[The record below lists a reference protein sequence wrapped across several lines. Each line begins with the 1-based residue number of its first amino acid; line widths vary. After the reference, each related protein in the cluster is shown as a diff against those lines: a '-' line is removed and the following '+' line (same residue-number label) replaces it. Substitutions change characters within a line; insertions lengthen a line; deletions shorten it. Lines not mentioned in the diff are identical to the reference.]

1 MKMRSK
7 DQPALGNRV
16 YREQMR
22 PTGLV
27 GYRVWEQ
34 ESDLMVFTASDLT
47 DIATNK
53 LRHLRRQ
60 LIHYIDHD
68 QLFLT
73 SLSPV
78 EVASDA
84 PAVVQSMARAASS
97 AGVGPMAAVA
107 GAIADAIGWEL
118 LQKTDEVIIENGGDI
133 FLKTALPRQVLV
145 QAGNSVFSGR
155 IALEVAPTE
164 LPLGICTSAG
174 THGHAFSLG
183 KADAALVVAKD
194 AALADATATAVGNR
208 VQVAQDVN
216 AALAFAASIPGVLGC
231 LVIKQEHLGVW
242 GDIKLV
248 QPQKGEKFD
257 AAACGAIVTT

>member
-164 LPLGICTSAG
+164 LPVLLRVLMDMHSAWARQ
-174 THGHAFSLG
+174 TRLWLWPKTRPWLMPQRQLS
-183 KADAALVVAKD
+183 V
-194 AALADATATAVGNR
+194 
-208 VQVAQDVN
+208 
-216 AALAFAASIPGVLGC
+216 IGC
-231 LVIKQEHLGVW
+231 RLRRMLMR
-242 GDIKLV
+242 L
-248 QPQKGEKFD
+248 
-257 AAACGAIVTT
+257 